1 MAIPPDVERT
11 LAILKPDAVR
21 RGLVGEIIA
30 RFERKGM
37 RIVAMK
43 LIQIDRSLGERHY
56 AEHKGKAF
64 YERLLKFMC
73 GSPSI
78 ALVLEGRHAV
88 SLLRLMMGAT
98 DPLHAV
104 PGSIRG
110 DYSDNVTF
118 NLIHGSDCLE
128 TAEREIALF
137 FRPEEMVSYPD

>member
-1 MAIPPDVERT
+1 MALPTDVERT

-21 RGLVGEIIA
+21 RGLIGEIIT
-30 RFERKGM
+30 RLERKGM
-37 RIVAMK
+37 RIIAMK
-43 LIQIDRSLGERHY
+43 LIQIDRSLAERHY
-56 AEHKGKAF
+56 AEHKGKSF
-64 YERLLKFMC
+64 YERLLGFMC
-73 GSPSI
+73 AEPSVV
-78 ALVLEGRHAV
+78 LVLEGRHAV

-110 DYSDNVTF
+110 DYSDHVTY

-137 FRPEEMVSYPD
+137 FKPEELVSYPD